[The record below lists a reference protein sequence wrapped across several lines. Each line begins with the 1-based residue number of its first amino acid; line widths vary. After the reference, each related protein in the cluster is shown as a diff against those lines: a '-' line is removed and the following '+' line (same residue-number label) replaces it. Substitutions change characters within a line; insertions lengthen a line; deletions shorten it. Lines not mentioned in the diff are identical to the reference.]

1 MSRVTHGRSTRK
13 VVRPKDNTGIKTSTV
28 VLNSL
33 DELGKAYDQPKTIS
47 HSEYSVE
54 IDTVPEIYNT
64 IQNFSEL
71 SQKIVKWYD
80 DNEIIIKNQ
89 DQLASDMLHEFELG
103 SPKDLYRAYQCYS
116 KLRKSR
122 QLRRK
127 AKTENKMLAPIYAYI
142 KQNPTLPKDVK
153 NLCERCA
160 GIQYDISHAQYYY
173 KSDLS

>member
-1 MSRVTHGRSTRK
+1 MSRVTHGKSTRK
-13 VVRPKDNTGIKTSTV
+13 VVRPKDNTNIKTSTV
-28 VLNSL
+28 VLDSL
-33 DELGKAYDQPKTIS
+33 DKLGKAYEQPRTIS

-54 IDTVPEIYNT
+54 IETVPEIYKT
-64 IQNFSEL
+64 IQDFSEL

-127 AKTENKMLAPIYAYI
+127 AKTENKMLAPMYAYI
-142 KQNPTLPKDVK
+142 KQNPTLPKDVRA
-153 NLCERCA
+153 LCERCA

>member
-1 MSRVTHGRSTRK
+1 MSRTTHGRSTRK
-13 VVRPKDNTGIKTSTV
+13 VVRPKDNTGINTNTV
-28 VLNSL
+28 ILDSL
-33 DELGKAYDQPKTIS
+33 DKLGKACDQPKMIS

-54 IDTVPEIYNT
+54 IDTIPEIYNT

-80 DNEIIIKNQ
+80 DNEIVIKNQ

-122 QLRRK
+122 NCAVKPRPRIRCLLRYTLILSRILLYL
-127 AKTENKMLAPIYAYI
+127 KTLKIYVNAV
-142 KQNPTLPKDVK
+142 QGFNMT
-153 NLCERCA
+153 
-160 GIQYDISHAQYYY
+160 
-173 KSDLS
+173 